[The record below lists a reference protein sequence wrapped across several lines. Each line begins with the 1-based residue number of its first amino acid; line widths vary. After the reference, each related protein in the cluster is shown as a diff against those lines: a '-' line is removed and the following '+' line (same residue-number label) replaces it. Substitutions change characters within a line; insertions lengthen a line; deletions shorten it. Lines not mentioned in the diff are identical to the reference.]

1 MIGRGAF
8 PPIPSR
14 DLRSSHSGL
23 SLWRVRCEW
32 IPQRSRRH
40 WGPAETSPREIPLR
54 APSKPPSRDPEGKHR
69 PSICA
74 SEIHV
79 PVSVSLLPQ
88 PSDRRFPRR
97 QVYRTLE
104 SQASCRPNPCTRIRS
119 QRGVVPDCCKG
130 MPWDCR
136 FSSTT
141 ALAAEDRGRLGMVSA
156 HGYWPRQLLHLRPS
170 RPTRSSHRQFRPP
183 RWYEQ
188 IFPSVL
194 RSRDAEGLPK
204 ERRRWL
210 REGLRSSWF
219 LLL

>member
-79 PVSVSLLPQ
+79 PVSVSLPAPAAHCEVASSLSLSQ
-88 PSDRRFPRR
+88 IGIRFCYSRRLSSRGPSSPVHAAGLAAPCCITRY
-97 QVYRTLE
+97 QRTLG
-104 SQASCRPNPCTRIRS
+104 RKLG
-119 QRGVVPDCCKG
+119 RGACEG
-130 MPWDCR
+130 
-136 FSSTT
+136 
-141 ALAAEDRGRLGMVSA
+141 E
-156 HGYWPRQLLHLRPS
+156 HL
-170 RPTRSSHRQFRPP
+170 
-183 RWYEQ
+183 
-188 IFPSVL
+188 
-194 RSRDAEGLPK
+194 
-204 ERRRWL
+204 RRRWPNL
-210 REGLRSSWF
+210 RVACKLARCALHVF
-219 LLL
+219 LED